1 MLQANTNYSKMVAEM
16 ENNEHAFD
24 VNAPG
29 KRPFLGSFI
38 HRNLNISLI
47 LQAVK

>member
-1 MLQANTNYSKMVAEM
+1 MVAEL

-29 KRPFLGSFI
+29 EKPITFPTSIVQPEKLFGDTIKS
-38 HRNLNISLI
+38 
-47 LQAVK
+47 

>member
-1 MLQANTNYSKMVAEM
+1 MVAEL

-29 KRPFLGSFI
+29 EKQVKAF
-38 HRNLNISLI
+38 SLVC
-47 LQAVK
+47 Q